1 MSYVSFDKIKQ
12 MFKAAQSINNG
23 NIEKIKTDTKTYV
36 ETRITEL
43 KNSGE
48 IGGGEKGDDGK
59 SAYQI
64 AVEKGFEGDE
74 TAWLA
79 SLKGAKGDK
88 GDIGPRG
95 EKGDSFTYSDFT
107 TTQLAGLKGP
117 KGDKGDKGADGKS
130 INVKGSVTTSSELN
144 RLTNVEEGAGYI
156 TQDDGHLHIFSQN
169 NWIDVGGVK
178 GPKGDKGDPGPQ
190 GERGA
195 DGASGRDGAQGPQG
209 LQGERGPAGLPGI
222 QGPQG
227 IQGERGPAGPQ
238 GPQGDRGIQGP
249 AGASG
254 RDGNDGRTP
263 VKGTDYF
270 TNAEITSIKNEL
282 RTYIDTE
289 IGNINAILQDI
300 VGK

>member
-130 INVKGSVTTSSELN
+130 INVKGSVSTSSELN

-178 GPKGDKGDPGPQ
+178 GPKGDKGDTGAAGPA
-190 GERGA
+190 GV
-195 DGASGRDGAQGPQG
+195 SGIDGAQGPQG
-209 LQGERGPAGLPGI
+209 IQGERGPAGSPGI

-238 GPQGDRGIQGP
+238 GPQGERGIQGP

>member
-88 GDIGPRG
+88 GDPGLRG
-95 EKGDSFTYSDFT
+95 EKGDKGDSFTYSDFT
-107 TTQLAGLKGP
+107 STQLAGLKGE
-117 KGDKGDKGADGKS
+117 KGDKGDKGEDGKS
-130 INVKGSVTTSSELN
+130 INVKGTVSTSSDLN
-144 RLTNVEEGAGYI
+144 NLTNVEEGAGYI
-156 TQDDGHLHIFSQN
+156 TQDDGHLHVFTQN
-169 NWIDVGGVK
+169 KWIDVGGVK
-178 GPKGDKGDPGPQ
+178 GPKGDKGDTGATGP
-190 GERGA
+190 A
-195 DGASGRDGAQGPQG
+195 GASGRDGA
-209 LQGERGPAGLPGI
+209 

-238 GPQGDRGIQGP
+238 GPQGERGIQGP

-254 RDGNDGRTP
+254 SDGRTP

-270 TNAEITSIKNEL
+270 TNAEINSIKSEL
-282 RTYIDTE
+282 KTYIDTE

>member
-130 INVKGSVTTSSELN
+130 INVKGSVSTSSELN

-195 DGASGRDGAQGPQG
+195 DGVSGRDG
-209 LQGERGPAGLPGI
+209 ER
-222 QGPQG
+222 GPQG
-227 IQGERGPAGPQ
+227 IQGERGPAGSPGIQ
-238 GPQGDRGIQGP
+238 GPQGIQGP

>member
-88 GDIGPRG
+88 GDPGLRG
-95 EKGDSFTYSDFT
+95 EKGDKGDSFTYSDFT
-107 TTQLAGLKGP
+107 STQLAGLKGE
-117 KGDKGDKGADGKS
+117 KGDKGEKGEDGKS
-130 INVKGSVTTSSELN
+130 INVKGTVSTSSDLN

-156 TQDDGHLHIFSQN
+156 TQDDGHLHVFTQN
-169 NWIDVGGVK
+169 KWIDVGGVK
-178 GPKGDKGDPGPQ
+178 GPKGDKGDTGAPGPA
-190 GERGA
+190 GA
-195 DGASGRDGAQGPQG
+195 RGRDGAQGPQG
-209 LQGERGPAGLPGI
+209 IQGERGPAGSPGI

-238 GPQGDRGIQGP
+238 GPQGERGIQGP

-254 RDGNDGRTP
+254 SDGRTP

-270 TNAEITSIKNEL
+270 TNTEINSIKSEL
-282 RTYIDTE
+282 KTYIDTE